1 MPSTKVRRGLYW
13 SERTQTWHYEFRFL
27 GQKHNGTTGCT
38 RERDARD
45 YLLELKQALARGEA
59 GLAVRGP
66 GRTLRAAFHA
76 WDERQTGVVVDA
88 HRAAMRVA
96 ILQHCSEE
104 LDLQLEQLDTP
115 TVEAL
120 RTRYMAA
127 AGHSEGGANAALKL
141 LSSLLGWC
149 VRQGWLQARPFK
161 LAPLK
166 PQQEAKPVLWPEQV
180 QAFLAEVD
188 RRCGRTWAWKK
199 PDPRP
204 LPHAATA
211 IRMMVGLGLREDEA
225 LNARWEWIDWRRQV
239 LALAKT
245 KSRKLREIP
254 VPDWLLQH
262 LAGLHPTTPTHGLVL
277 PDHDPS
283 GQPRP
288 HTRMLTTKP
297 IARASTELK
306 LGHLT
311 PHALRRTFATAHF
324 ETGTP
329 LSQIQQMLGH
339 QDPETTMRY
348 ILQRPRAQA
357 EAQAKVAEAMGFKSS
372 PPLVPRKH
380 VAKTPKTKQTKK
392 KKSA

>member
-45 YLLELKQALARGEA
+45 YLMELKQALARGEA
-59 GLAVRGP
+59 GLAVRVP
-66 GRTLRAAFHA
+66 GHTLRAAFHA

-104 LDLQLEQLDTP
+104 LDLQIEQLDTP

-127 AGHSEGGANAALKL
+127 AGHSEGGANATLKL

-188 RRCGRTWAWKK
+188 RGGRTWAWKK

-204 LPHAATA
+204 MPHAATA
-211 IRMMVGLGLREDEA
+211 VRMMVGLGMREDEA
-225 LNARWEWIDWRRQV
+225 LHARWEWIDWRRRVMV
-239 LALAKT
+239 LTKT
-245 KSRKLREIP
+245 KNREAREVPI
-254 VPDWLLQH
+254 PDWLMEH
-262 LAGLHPTTPTHGLVL
+262 LAALHPVTPTLGLVI
-277 PDHDPS
+277 PDHDEK

-288 HTRMLTTKP
+288 HTRLLTYKP
-297 IARASTELK
+297 VRRAGLALK
-306 LGHLT
+306 IPDLS

-324 ETGTP
+324 EAGTP

-339 QDPETTMRY
+339 EDPETTMRY
-348 ILQRPRAQA
+348 VLQRPKAQA
-357 EAQAKVAEAMGFKSS
+357 AAQARVAKAMGFKSS
-372 PPLVPRKH
+372 PPLVPHKP
-380 VAKTPKTKQTKK
+380 VAKSPKAKQTKK

>member
-1 MPSTKVRRGLYW
+1 MPSTHVRRGLYW

-27 GQKHNGTTGCT
+27 GVKRNGTTGCT

-59 GLAVRGP
+59 GLAARVQ
-66 GRTLRAAFHA
+66 GRTLRAAFQA

-115 TVEAL
+115 TVEAV
-120 RTRYMAA
+120 RTRYLAA
-127 AGHSEGGANAALKL
+127 AGHGEGGANTTLKL

-149 VRQGWLQARPFK
+149 VRQGWIPARPFK

-166 PQQEAKPVLWPEQV
+166 PQQAPKPVLWPEQV
-180 QAFLAEVD
+180 QAFLQEVD
-188 RRCGRTWAWKK
+188 RRSGRTWAWKK
-199 PDPRP
+199 PEPRP
-204 LPHAATA
+204 LPHATTA
-211 IRMMVGLGLREDEA
+211 IRLMVGLGLREDEA
-225 LNARWEWIDWRRQV
+225 LHARWEWIDWRRKV
-239 LALAKT
+239 LTVGKT

-254 VPDWLLQH
+254 IPDWLLQH
-262 LAGLHPTTPTHGLVL
+262 LASLHPTTPTSGLVL
-277 PDHDPS
+277 PDRGPGGD
-283 GQPRP
+283 PRP
-288 HTRMLTTKP
+288 HNRMLTTKP

-306 LGHLT
+306 LGRLT

-324 ETGTP
+324 EIGTP

-339 QDPETTMRY
+339 KDPETTLRY
-348 ILQRPRAQA
+348 ILQRPLDQA
-357 EAQAKVAEAMGFKSS
+357 AAQAKVAAAMGFESS
-372 PPLVPRKH
+372 PPLVPDKPTQKPH
-380 VAKTPKTKQTKK
+380 KTKQNNKKTKP
-392 KKSA
+392 